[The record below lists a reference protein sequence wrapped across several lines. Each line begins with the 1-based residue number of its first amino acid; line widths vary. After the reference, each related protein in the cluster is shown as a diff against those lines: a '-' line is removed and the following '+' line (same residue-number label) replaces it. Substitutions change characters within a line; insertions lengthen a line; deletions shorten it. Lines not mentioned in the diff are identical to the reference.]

1 MRYLDVAALAAIH
14 YFSFY
19 QAAYSLLGSII
30 NPVITITETVDIY
43 IIQWIQILLVPYA
56 NMSSPINHKP
66 ILRDF
71 TPYVV
76 QIFMVAAV
84 TCYDAR
90 LAHTIH
96 IFVDL
101 I

>member
-1 MRYLDVAALAAIH
+1 MAALAAIH

-30 NPVITITETVDIY
+30 DPVITETVDIY

-84 TCYDAR
+84 SCYGAR
-90 LAHTIH
+90 RVPTIH
-96 IFVDL
+96 QHGVD
-101 I
+101 IT